1 MKFFALGGKTL
12 TFKELKLVFRS
23 PLWFYLFTPINQP
36 TPTTPFQSNWE
47 VICSPCLP
55 SSAPT
60 QPFRKGYG
68 VSLSLMQYLVWASA
82 WYLSHCAVLQPQL
95 LFFFFFFE
103 TSQNQHFSEVHPLL
117 VLSFMFSSDI
127 LDHFFSQFLSTWL
140 SCQDTV
146 SSLVILQLFQL
157 LRPQIFC
164 GDGTVTSVF
173 ISREC
178 IVCQSCHL
186 TAFSD
191 TKFSLAGQHHQLQA
205 MALFMVLTCF
215 AF

>member
-95 LFFFFFFE
+95 LFFFFFLRLHRISISLKFILCLYCPLCSLL
-103 TSQNQHFSEVHPLL
+103 TSWTTFFP
-117 VLSFMFSSDI
+117 SFYPRGYPAKI
-127 LDHFFSQFLSTWL
+127 L
-140 SCQDTV
+140 
-146 SSLVILQLFQL
+146 
-157 LRPQIFC
+157 
-164 GDGTVTSVF
+164 
-173 ISREC
+173 
-178 IVCQSCHL
+178 
-186 TAFSD
+186 
-191 TKFSLAGQHHQLQA
+191 
-205 MALFMVLTCF
+205 
-215 AF
+215 